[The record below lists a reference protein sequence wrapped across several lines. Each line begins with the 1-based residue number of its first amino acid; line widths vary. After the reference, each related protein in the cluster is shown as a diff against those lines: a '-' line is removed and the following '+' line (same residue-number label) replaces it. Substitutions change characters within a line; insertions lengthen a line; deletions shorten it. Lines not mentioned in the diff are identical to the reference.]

1 MKKLTINIEESPR
14 ELATEKSV
22 CDIVSDYAEL
32 DERVL
37 FTLINSTKNEKK
49 EFSLEDFNQ
58 ENDGLTRKEF
68 ISKVNELVIEKCIVN
83 TGRELAYQD
92 ENGNQKT
99 RIEKLPKYTL
109 VKMII

>member
-14 ELATEKSV
+14 ELTIEKSV

-37 FTLINSTKNEKK
+37 FTLVNSGKNETK
-49 EFSLEDFNQ
+49 EFSLEDFNA

-68 ISKVNELVIEKCIVN
+68 ISKVNELTIERCLVN

-99 RIEKLPKYTL
+99 RIEKLPKYTR
-109 VKMII
+109 VKMVI